1 MFSRRRASPEELAQ
15 GEREMLAAQK
25 RLEEE
30 TEKKDGKPIEDVKV
44 PEGTDSFEAP
54 KASQRVKDAEGSEE
68 KHASS
73 PKSFAPPLPVQDA
86 PQVKPA
92 ETKVTPGASP
102 AQVKSE
108 PKMPAPALGTPS
120 ESHGA
125 VAPAVMDVNAPKVEK
140 NVQVVP
146 MVEQNVQGVSNGHQ
160 HPGDPSST
168 TPAPTSAGISPNAP
182 LFDEQQA
189 WRFHELFSQAPWL
202 YIPRRTADDAPAAD
216 ATSISTSSVSVA

>member
-1 MFSRRRASPEELAQ
+1 MSMFGRRRATPEELAQ
-15 GEREMLAAQK
+15 GEREMLAAQR
-25 RLEEE
+25 RLDEENGTRDE
-30 TEKKDGKPIEDVKV
+30 KPIEDVKE
-44 PEGTDSFEAP
+44 PEGTDSFESP
-54 KASQRVKDAEGSEE
+54 KASQRVKDADGSKE

-92 ETKVTPGASP
+92 ETKVTPSASP

-108 PKMPAPALGTPS
+108 PKTPAPALGTPS

-125 VAPAVMDVNAPKVEK
+125 VVPAVMDVNAPKVE
-140 NVQVVP
+140 
-146 MVEQNVQGVSNGHQ
+146 QNVQGVSNGPQ

-182 LFDEQQA
+182 LFDEQQVR
-189 WRFHELFSQAPWL
+189 RFHEPF
-202 YIPRRTADDAPAAD
+202 
-216 ATSISTSSVSVA
+216 